1 MSLEDRKGV
10 KDRSHMC
17 FVLTLTLKH
26 QTLLLHLMWPFGWH
40 RITSTFQML
49 LLSIKL
55 PHWMPQGYE
64 WHVSTASGWAKS
76 SSVDGSFQSMAE
88 GVSECLG
95 QWESGQNRWCISF
108 QWSFWT
114 TKTLSNINLTAH
126 SSAVQKPKIKVSAG
140 PQSLSS
146 N

>member
-40 RITSTFQML
+40 RITTSFQTL
-49 LLSIKL
+49 FLSIRL
-55 PHWMPQGYE
+55 SHWMPWGYE
-64 WHVSTASGWAKS
+64 GHVSTASNRAKS
-76 SSVDGSFQSMAE
+76 SSTDGCFQSMAE
-88 GVSECLG
+88 GVSQCLG
-95 QWESGQNRWCISF
+95 QWESGLNRRCISF
-108 QWSFWT
+108 RWSFWT
-114 TKTLSNINLTAH
+114 TETLSNINLIAH
-126 SSAVQKPKIKVSAG
+126 SSAGQKSKIKVSAG
-140 PQSLSS
+140 PHSLSS